1 MDEEHLKSSVL
12 VVIVNVTNYRVL
24 NLEPR
29 KKFEPRETPAG
40 HLEFLNKKT
49 AQCSTVLGVPKNRQ
63 TWPAAA
69 AAAELRQQQAG
80 HLNFFMPSEQLYRN
94 K

>member
-1 MDEEHLKSSVL
+1 MKSIGRKAFYL
-12 VVIVNVTNYRVL
+12 VNVTNYRVL

-40 HLEFLNKKT
+40 HLEFLSSARIK
-49 AQCSTVLGVPKNRQ
+49 V
-63 TWPAAA
+63 
-69 AAAELRQQQAG
+69 AEMLVNTKPNDPITERCG
-80 HLNFFMPSEQLYRN
+80 